1 MRGIPMPLTS
11 DKRQYLYYLM
21 DFICVNDKWHESIRD
36 ILYCGVDYNEINVHS
51 GISKLCKIKPI
62 SFASFIRDRKINEI
76 LFDKYD

>member
-21 DFICVNDKWHESIRD
+21 DFICVNDNWHESIRD
-36 ILYCGVDYNEINVHS
+36 ILYRGVDYNEINVHS
-51 GISKLCKIKPI
+51 GVSQLCKIKPI
-62 SFASFIRDRKINEI
+62 SFVSFIRDRKINEI